1 LTELFAKLPT
11 AMAAT
16 TVLARMEAYEWYAI
30 VSSLM
35 QLVFAF
41 AFGACLGSLINV
53 LVYRLPRGIG
63 VVTPPSACPGCGTQ
77 LTWRENVPVL
87 GWIFLRGRCRFC
99 GMKISPEYPIV
110 EAVVGG
116 LFALFYGLWFMLPRR
131 SIILDGALRGLD
143 WTSIAPDWTLNG
155 LGMTWPALVVLLILI
170 ASLVAMTLVDAKTF
184 TIPLVL
190 AWVPTVVALIA
201 HPLHALYI
209 QHTTGSLKFGAPE
222 WIWTIPTPTTWGWG
236 WIGASLGGTLGL
248 VISNLLLH
256 FGLIRRSFAD
266 YSEWEAGV
274 LAEEEKTRQA
284 HAAAAQA
291 IPDQTISAQT
301 AVGQAGTVQPQSADT
316 TPPPPP
322 RDAQAA
328 PVDLWVQ
335 YPHARRE
342 SWKEIIF
349 LAPCILLAYAGSLLA
364 HRLAGPWTFDQA
376 SFTDR
381 PAHAAPLWLVVLA
394 GVLMGYLIGGGI
406 VWLFRIVGSL
416 AVGKEAMGLG
426 DVHLLAAVGAC
437 LGWID
442 AILAFLGAAF
452 VALAWTGISRVFSG
466 KLQRVL
472 PYGPYL
478 AIATLLVLLLRPA
491 LEAGLTLLLKPQ
503 MPIRLP

>member
-1 LTELFAKLPT
+1 MTELFAKTSGIPT
-11 AMAAT
+11 MVAGA
-16 TVLARMEAYEWYAI
+16 TVLAKMEAYEWYAI
-30 VSSLM
+30 VSNVM

-77 LTWRENVPVL
+77 LTWRENVPVF

-116 LFALFYGLWFMLPRR
+116 LFALFYGLWYLVPRR
-131 SIILDGALRGLD
+131 SILIDGAQRGLD

-190 AWVPTVVALIA
+190 AWVPTVVAMIS

-209 QHTTGSLKFGAPE
+209 QLTTGSLKLGAPE

-236 WIGASLGGTLGL
+236 WIGAALGGTMGL
-248 VISNLLLH
+248 IISNLLLH

-266 YSEWEAGV
+266 YSDWEAGV
-274 LAEEEKTRQA
+274 LAQEEKSRSEHMSA
-284 HAAAAQA
+284 EHARAAAAP
-291 IPDQTISAQT
+291 PDPALAPPSFPIE
-301 AVGQAGTVQPQSADT
+301 AG
-316 TPPPPP
+316 PPPPT
-322 RDAQAA
+322 RDAGAA

-342 SWKEIIF
+342 SWKELVF
-349 LAPCILLAYAGSLLA
+349 LSPCVVLAYAGSILA
-364 HRLAGPWTFDQA
+364 HRLAGPWTFDQ
-376 SFTDR
+376 FTLADR
-381 PAHAAPLWLVVLA
+381 PAHEAPLWLIVLA

-442 AILAFLGAAF
+442 AVLTFLGAAF
-452 VALAWTGISRVFSG
+452 VALAWTVLGRVFSG

-478 AIATLLVLLLRPA
+478 AIATLMVLLLRPA

-503 MPIRLP
+503 FPIRLP

>member
-1 LTELFAKLPT
+1 MPTSTIPAGTMLAKIE
-11 AMAAT
+11 
-16 TVLARMEAYEWYAI
+16 VYEWYSI
-30 VSSLM
+30 VSNAM

-63 VVTPPSACPGCGTQ
+63 VVTPPSACPGCGTT
-77 LTWRENVPVL
+77 LTWRENIPVL
-87 GWIFLRGRCRFC
+87 GWILLRGRCRFC
-99 GMKISPEYPIV
+99 GIKISPEYPIV

-116 LFALFYGLWFMLPRR
+116 LFALFYGIWYLLPRR
-131 SIILDGALRGLD
+131 VALLDGAPRGLD
-143 WTSIAPDWTLNG
+143 WTSIGPDWAING
-155 LGMTWPALVVLLILI
+155 LATTWPALLVLLILV
-170 ASLVAMTLVDAKTF
+170 AALVAMTLVDAKTF

-190 AWVPTVVALIA
+190 AWVPTVVALVA
-201 HPLHALYI
+201 HPLHALYV
-209 QHTTGSLKFGAPE
+209 QRTTGSLKFGAPE
-222 WIWTIPTPTTWGWG
+222 WIWTIPTPDFRGWG

-248 VISNLLLH
+248 IVSNLLLH

-266 YSEWEAGV
+266 YAEWEAGV
-274 LAEEEKTRQA
+274 LAAEDKSRQE
-284 HAAAAQA
+284 HEAAAPAA
-291 IPDQTISAQT
+291 APTAEALAVDPAGSAS
-301 AVGQAGTVQPQSADT
+301 VVLGTSAA
-316 TPPPPP
+316 PPPPP
-322 RDAQAA
+322 PVRDADAA

-342 SWKEIIF
+342 SLKEVIF
-349 LAPCILLAYAGSLLA
+349 LAPCVVLAYAGSLLA
-364 HRLAGPWTFDQA
+364 HRLAGPWTFDQ
-376 SFTDR
+376 FTLSDR
-381 PAHAAPLWLVVLA
+381 PAHLAPLWLIVLS

-406 VWLFRIVGSL
+406 VWLFRVLGSL

-437 LGWID
+437 LGWVD
-442 AILAFLGAAF
+442 AVLAFLGAAF
-452 VALAWTGISRVFSG
+452 VALAWTGLGKVFSG

-503 MPIRLP
+503 FPIRLP